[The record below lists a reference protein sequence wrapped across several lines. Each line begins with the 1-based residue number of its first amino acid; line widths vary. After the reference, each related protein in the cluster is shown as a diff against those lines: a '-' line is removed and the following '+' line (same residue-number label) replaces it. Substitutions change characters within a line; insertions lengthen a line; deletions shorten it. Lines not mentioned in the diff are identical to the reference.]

1 MELNIHKDI
10 KAKLKF
16 FIEKKK
22 NTSYHISWRSWL
34 R

>member
-22 NTSYHISWRSWL
+22 DTSYHISR
-34 R
+34 